1 MVAQANKLPLLYT
14 VLARN
19 HNCPHWMPAPRK
31 SPEMPPLLRAITHL
45 IPARYFASSLQTL
58 YQAGNVLSILLVN
71 AVCLL
76 LLAAFWLTLTARKTR
91 RTLE

>member
-1 MVAQANKLPLLYT
+1 MGDDVPVALVPGQADG
-14 VLARN
+14 
-19 HNCPHWMPAPRK
+19 
-31 SPEMPPLLRAITHL
+31 L

-71 AVCLL
+71 TVCLL